1 MLFRSIQ
8 NKNSDMEM
16 LDSFFGKTKYWWLL
30 LVAGICITIVG
41 IWMFIYPIQGYIIIA
56 QAFGW
61 CLLLSGI
68 FQIVVSTSIHKKYHG
83 WGWWLAGGIID
94 IIIGI
99 ILIINIGLSMEVLP
113 LFFAFV
119 FLFKGIENIIASFVS
134 ISVNKFLWLY
144 LINGVLMIILSW
156 IFFSSVNNPTFII
169 DFLVSI
175 ILIYWGISMLF
186 LSFDLKPRHKLNE

>member
-1 MLFRSIQ
+1 MDII
-8 NKNSDMEM
+8 
-16 LDSFFGKTKYWWLL
+16 DSFFGKTKYWWLIL
-30 LVAGICITIVG
+30 IAGICIAIVG
-41 IWMFIYPIQGYIIIA
+41 IWLLFFPIEGYIIIA

-68 FQIVVSTSIHKKYHG
+68 FQIVIAASIEKKFHG

-94 IIIGI
+94 IIIGL
-99 ILIINIGLSMEVLP
+99 ILVVNLGLSMEVLP
-113 LFFAFV
+113 YFFAFI
-119 FLFKGIENIIASFVS
+119 FLFKGIENIVASFVS
-134 ISVNKFLWLY
+134 ISVNKFWWLY
-144 LINGVLMIILSW
+144 LINGVLMVILSW